1 MRAITFLSTAAIL
14 ALLAAPALAEDGPLR
29 GRADTGL
36 KLGTERSLV
45 GTEFWVP
52 LTQGRDRVLYTDL
65 RLMRDDQDNFEGN
78 LGFGY
83 RQIVGNTVLGGH
95 GWIDRRHT
103 DLGSTFHQATLGLE
117 ALGRDLDFRANGYVP
132 LSDDKIYG
140 ATGEAVGTPYLL
152 NSGVFYDTNGFRR
165 EVPLGG
171 LDLELGARVPLFTD
185 HVDSIRA
192 YAGAYHFSGEDVEDV
207 TGFRARISADVTP
220 WLALGARF
228 QKDGERG
235 SQGFLEATFR
245 LPGKASFRTSGL
257 RARLDE
263 SPERDVDIVT
273 KAVEVPGATQQP
285 VLNET
290 GNPQRVLH
298 VDNSAAGGGDGT
310 LDTPYNTLAAAEAA
324 MQPYDVIYV
333 RAGDGTT
340 AGQNLGITIDE
351 PGVSLIG
358 SGVNL
363 VYDGTRVTGAASGGT
378 VLASATAAP
387 VITNNQ
393 VNGDGVTVIDDNA
406 FLSGFTVNGA
416 QRYGVYA
423 LSDAGTART
432 GLFLENLSVTNSGE
446 DGIRVAAD
454 GAGSSIEA
462 DIASVTASGNKNGIR
477 FYASDDASVTGSL
490 ETSDIAANDQHGV
503 IVYDDS
509 TAGSVAADLG
519 GGTRSAGLNA
529 LHGNTLEDLAVD
541 VDGAT
546 LTAQN
551 NWWGQAAGPDQDD
564 PSVGIR
570 PQIYYGAPIEDGLV
584 GHWTLDSEWTTNTT
598 AYDRSGNGLDGD
610 LKDDLD
616 LTNLVAGQWGESLV
630 FEGFGTSGVDIG
642 TSALLNP
649 ADFTILSWY
658 NVVDPTYIYNYIYS
672 NARDVFVPHNGIDFA
687 VSGNNGEYLKVWD
700 STDAFVFSG
709 IAPPAST
716 WTHTAAVFDGTVE
729 ALYRNAVPVGSIVPT
744 NAAPGTPASF
754 STHLGSMG
762 FNTGDLYTLNGK
774 LDDIRIYDRAM
785 GSDEIAEIYRQNTS
799 SSVNTSGFL
808 SSAP

>member
-14 ALLAAPALAEDGPLR
+14 ALLSRPVLATEDGPLR

-36 KLGTERSLV
+36 KLGTERSLL

-52 LTQGRDRVLYTDL
+52 LAQDRDRVLYTDL

-83 RQIVGNTVLGGH
+83 RQIYGGAVLGGH

-103 DLGSTFHQATLGLE
+103 DLGSTFHQATLGVE
-117 ALGRDLDFRANGYVP
+117 ALGRDLDFGANGYVP

-140 ATGEAVGTPYLL
+140 TTGEAVGTPYLL

-185 HVDSIRA
+185 RVDSIRA
-192 YAGAYHFSGEDVEDV
+192 YAGAYHFTGEGVEDV
-207 TGFRARISADVTP
+207 TGVRARITADVTP

-245 LPGKASFRTSGL
+245 LPGKTSFRTSGL

-273 KAVEVPGATQQP
+273 GAVETPGQTQQP
-285 VLNET
+285 VLNEA

-310 LDTPYNTLAAAEAA
+310 LEAPFDTLQAAEAA

-340 AGQNLGITIDE
+340 AGQNQGITIDE

-363 VYDGTRVTGAASGGT
+363 IYDGQKVTGAASGGT
-378 VLASATAAP
+378 VLAAATSAP
-387 VITNNQ
+387 VITNGQ
-393 VNGDGVTVIDDNA
+393 VNGDGVTVVDDSA
-406 FLSGFTVNGA
+406 FLSGFTVDGA
-416 QRYGVYA
+416 QRYGVFA

-446 DGIRVAAD
+446 DGIRVHGD

-462 DIASVTASGNKNGIR
+462 DIASVTASGNKNGVR

-490 ETSDIAANDQHGV
+490 EQSVATVNDQHGV

-509 TAGSVAADLG
+509 TAGVADVDLG
-519 GGTRSAGLNA
+519 GGGRSDGNNVLA
-529 LHGNTLEDLAVD
+529 GNTLEDLAVD

-551 NWWGQAAGPDQDD
+551 NWWGQASGPDQDD
-564 PSVGIR
+564 PSIGIR
-570 PQIYYGAPIEDGLV
+570 PQIYYGAPVEDGLV
-584 GHWTLDSEWTTNTT
+584 GHWTFDSEWTSNTT
-598 AYDRSGNGLDGD
+598 AYDRSGLGNNGILQGG
-610 LKDDLD
+610 LSLA
-616 LTNLVAGQWGESLV
+616 NQVAGQHGEALNFDGVNDYVQTTADPTDLGVTGANPKTSIVYMNATNYSGVYQIGAINMMGREFSLQDNGLAQWRAQFWANDIDYAAPLNV
-630 FEGFGTSGVDIG
+630 PVMHTQTYDGTSVSIYTNDTFLTAQAKVLDTTPNGNTAIG
-642 TSALLNP
+642 RWENEYFPGLIDEMRVYNRAL
-649 ADFTILSWY
+649 
-658 NVVDPTYIYNYIYS
+658 DPS
-672 NARDVFVPHNGIDFA
+672 
-687 VSGNNGEYLKVWD
+687 
-700 STDAFVFSG
+700 
-709 IAPPAST
+709 
-716 WTHTAAVFDGTVE
+716 
-729 ALYRNAVPVGSIVPT
+729 
-744 NAAPGTPASF
+744 
-754 STHLGSMG
+754 
-762 FNTGDLYTLNGK
+762 
-774 LDDIRIYDRAM
+774 
-785 GSDEIAEIYRQNTS
+785 EISELYRQNTS
-799 SSVNTSGFL
+799 SAVDTAGFL